1 MATPIFEKKN
11 VLVTGGAGFI
21 GSHLC
26 EKLLKTSRVICFDN
40 FSTSNVANIDFLLQ
54 HPDFAFVRHDIC
66 QPIDLEAF
74 PELER
79 FKVKFQGIQE
89 IYHLAC
95 PTSAKSFDKFKIMTL
110 DANSVGMKNILD
122 LAVKYKAKFTHASSS
137 VVYGPR
143 SSDKQ
148 VFKEDDLGCVN
159 HLTPRGCYDEG
170 KRFSET
176 MVNTYRDVHGLDA
189 KIARIFRT
197 YGPRQRLFD
206 AEMLPDFIIDAID
219 NNDLV
224 IYGDENFSTSLCYVD
239 DIVSGLIKL
248 TAAPA
253 DIGPVNLGS
262 NEDLELV
269 DVAKKIIEMAGSES
283 KIVFAEEL
291 VFMSQL
297 GLPDTGRARE
307 LLGWVP
313 LVRLEDGLQK
323 TIDYTQAYKPLL
335 RAQGAN
341 DERNKNQ

>member
-1 MATPIFEKKN
+1 MINQSFEKKN

-26 EKLLKTSRVICFDN
+26 EKLVKASRVICLDN
-40 FSTSNVANIDFLLQ
+40 FSTSTVANIDFLLQ
-54 HPDFAFVRHDIC
+54 HPDFIFVKHDIC
-66 QPIDLEAF
+66 EPLDLENL

-79 FKVKFQGIQE
+79 FKIKFQGIQE

-95 PTSAKSFDKFKIMTL
+95 PTSAKGFDKFKIATL
-110 DANSVGMKNILD
+110 NANSVGMKNILD
-122 LAVKYKAKFTHASSS
+122 LALKYKAKLVHASSS

-143 SSDKQ
+143 VAEKPLFQ
-148 VFKEDDLGCVN
+148 EDDLGCVN

-176 MVNTYRDVHGLDA
+176 MVETYRQMYGLDA

-197 YGPRQRLFD
+197 YGPRERLFD
-206 AEMLPDFIIDAID
+206 GEMVPDFIIDALD
-219 NNDLV
+219 NKDLI

-248 TAAPA
+248 MAAPA
-253 DIGPVNLGS
+253 NIGPVNLGS
-262 NEDLELV
+262 NDDLKLV
-269 DVAKKIIEMAGSES
+269 DVANKIIQMTGSES
-283 KIVFAEEL
+283 KIIFADPL
-291 VFMSQL
+291 LFMTPL
-297 GLPDTGRARE
+297 GLPDVSRARE

-335 RAQGAN
+335 RQQGIIDDRKIN
-341 DERNKNQ
+341 H